1 MSSIYDM
8 DMKTKDYISKI
19 NEEIN
24 VNQKKVFSL
33 LLKISQGIKENK
45 LSK

>member
-24 VNQKKVFSL
+24 VNQNKVFSL
-33 LLKISQGIKENK
+33 LLKISQGIKE
-45 LSK
+45 